1 MLTINIMLFP
11 EWFLERL
18 PYLRLKWK
26 CSDLNFNMSHDLN
39 LSSNSILTH
48 SCYLP
53 SSDPTST
60 STTDNSWPCYFI
72 NCSWCL
78 LTCCLLLK
86 SLPLECPYPISIST
100 WWVSDHPSS
109 VNSETMA
116 SWWLHFMLITHLH
129 VEVLMLERMRKIYT
143 HWEVR
148 LRGILYLSFFYRCNL
163 NTS

>member
-1 MLTINIMLFP
+1 MIFGAV
-11 EWFLERL
+11 L

-26 CSDLNFNMSHDLN
+26 CSDLNFNTSHDLN

-60 STTDNSWPCYFI
+60 STIDNSWPCYFI

-116 SWWLHFMLITHLH
+116 SWWPHFMLITHLH
-129 VEVLMLERMRKIYT
+129 VGLLPGLWAAQAVRDLIFFRISVLSSLPGNN
-143 HWEVR
+143 R
-148 LRGILYLSFFYRCNL
+148 LSK
-163 NTS
+163 

>member
-1 MLTINIMLFP
+1 MIFGAV
-11 EWFLERL
+11 L

-26 CSDLNFNMSHDLN
+26 CSDLNFNTSHDLN

-60 STTDNSWPCYFI
+60 STIDNSWPCYFI

-116 SWWLHFMLITHLH
+116 SWWPHFMRITHLH
-129 VEVLMLERMRKIYT
+129 VGLLPGLWAAQAVRDLIFFRISVLSSLPGNN
-143 HWEVR
+143 R
-148 LRGILYLSFFYRCNL
+148 LSK
-163 NTS
+163 